1 MQTLHAARVSYG
13 GVLAAKQRAALAPA
27 VVLRVR
33 AMATSADHPSAD
45 HPQELSVHAA
55 SQQEL
60 EAARAALQQVGCCG
74 RLSGALGRRAVA
86 LSKLTLSQAVTLPD
100 WLGPALA
107 AGAARGGQGR
117 RAGGAAAAL
126 RAALCGGRRAGAR
139 PL

>member
-33 AMATSADHPSAD
+33 AMATSAD

-86 LSKLTLSQAVTLPD
+86 LSKCTLSQAVTLPD
-100 WLGPALA
+100 WFSPALA